1 MIDVK
6 RDGEA
11 LLGALVLVLGV
22 FALVLVYGRDM
33 RPAAAKTGY
42 TVIAKFHHAEGIV
55 VGSDVRVAGV
65 SVGKVAETSLA
76 PDYRAVAT
84 IRLRH
89 DLQLSADTAAA
100 IESDGLLGAK
110 FIELKVGGDDA
121 VIKPGGEIEYTQ
133 DSLTFDTLMDM
144 ILSQARMRRGYVGK
158 QLPKVL

>member
-1 MIDVK
+1 MITLK

-22 FALVLVYGRDM
+22 FALGQVYGRDM

-42 TVIAKFHHAEGIV
+42 TVIAKFHHAEGV
-55 VGSDVRVAGV
+55 AVGTDVRVAGV
-65 SVGKVAETSLA
+65 SVGKVAETSLDT
-76 PDYRAVAT
+76 DYRAVAI
-84 IRLRH
+84 IRLRP
-89 DLQLSADTAAA
+89 DLQLPVDTAAA

-121 VIKPGGEIEYTQ
+121 VIKPGGQIEYTQ
-133 DSLTFDTLMDM
+133 DSLTFDNLMDM
-144 ILSQARMRRGYVGK
+144 ILNQARARRGYVGK